1 MYRLFTSIPNI
12 FDIFFWLVAGW
23 AVVSSRDSADP
34 NHLYDHPD
42 APAMT
47 RVGVFAVVLLVVLAG
62 CAGAGTTVPPT
73 ESTANTTPD
82 AAEATT
88 SMTAPATTTPDSTP
102 TTTTTTVAPSTTP
115 WGKETVTVA
124 VQNYVNE
131 SRDFQP
137 LVRQSLS
144 YWEGP
149 NATYGTY
156 QPDYEFV
163 EDPADAMLVIRF
175 VGTVY
180 DCDSADVDTT
190 LGCAPLLTPG
200 TVADDTEIV
209 RVRGGYV
216 DATTLDIIKHEL
228 GHTLGLRHGDE
239 PTPLMAAID
248 QDATRYAVTNATDR
262 ANPWEQKTLDVY
274 LDAGA
279 GWSDT
284 KLRIEAQQAI
294 DYYNGGA
301 GGWSKSNVTLRL
313 TDDRAS
319 ADIVIRADANN
330 DLGFDEGGYAW
341 RIDGTQL
348 DSDPAHERYTNAT
361 LTLGSVRKD
370 AGGWYVG
377 TLLGYSL
384 GAENQSDLPA
394 PFADPDD
401 ADDRW
406 FE

>member
-1 MYRLFTSIPNI
+1 
-12 FDIFFWLVAGW
+12 
-23 AVVSSRDSADP
+23 
-34 NHLYDHPD
+34 
-42 APAMT
+42 MT

-62 CAGAGTTVPPT
+62 CAGAGTTAPPT
-73 ESTANTTPD
+73 DGETSGTSVESGLSNSTTNTETA
-82 AAEATT
+82 
-88 SMTAPATTTPDSTP
+88 
-102 TTTTTTVAPSTTP
+102 TTTTTTTTTTAPPASP
-115 WGKETVTVA
+115 WGPETVTVA
-124 VQNYVNE
+124 IQNYVNE
-131 SRDFQP
+131 SRDFRP

-144 YWEGP
+144 YWEGA

-156 QPDYEFV
+156 QPDYELV

-200 TVADDTEIV
+200 SAAADTEIV

-216 DATTLDIIKHEL
+216 DATTVDIIKHEL
-228 GHTLGLRHGDE
+228 GHTRGLRHGDD
-239 PTPLMAAID
+239 PLPLMATVD
-248 QDATRYAVTNATDR
+248 EDATRYAITNATDR
-262 ANPWEQKTLDVY
+262 ANPWEQDTLDVY
-274 LDAGA
+274 LDADA
-279 GWSDT
+279 GWSET
-284 KLRIEAQQAI
+284 KLRTEAQQAI
-294 DYYNGGA
+294 DYYNDGA

-313 TDDRAS
+313 TDDRS
-319 ADIVIRADANN
+319 NADIVIRADAND
-330 DLGFDEGGYAW
+330 DLGFDDGGYAW

-370 AGGWYVG
+370 AGAWYVG

-384 GAENQSDLPA
+384 GAENQTELPV

-401 ADDRW
+401 ADERW